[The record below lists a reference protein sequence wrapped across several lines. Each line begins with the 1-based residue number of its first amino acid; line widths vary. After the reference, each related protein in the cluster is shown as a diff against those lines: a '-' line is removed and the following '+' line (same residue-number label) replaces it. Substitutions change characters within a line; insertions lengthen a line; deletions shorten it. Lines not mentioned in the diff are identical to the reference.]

1 MNIDTDKIKKIYDE
15 LIQHVKDDDKKEFY
29 KKAAEMAISMGISRQ
44 QWEED
49 RKRMEKM
56 ENLILEELEPGMLQE
71 EDMDQ
76 KIRSVQKRILDI
88 YLPENDENAQKE
100 FLKKILTNL
109 EVDEREIQ
117 NLTVEQLRERL
128 ILESNEWSQD
138 YFLRRL
144 VDICREEV
152 KANKNQNGMEDID
165 PEVWRTAG
173 YLAVPELREY
183 PEILS
188 GISGSMRLCKVLKYT
203 LEFSEVLI
211 GVIFAASTFMFLF
224 CAGSAFYEFFTLG
237 ITELFIFSVQV
248 MLVTA
253 GGITLSVFLVWLSDY
268 LNKKIKSSEDANRW
282 VLENSSALYLD
293 NNGNQVK
300 VEND

>member
-15 LIQHVKDDDKKEFY
+15 LIQHVKDDDKEEFY

-44 QWEED
+44 QWEDD

-71 EDMDQ
+71 ENMDQ
-76 KIRSVQKRILDI
+76 KILSAQKRILDI

-173 YLAVPELREY
+173 YLAVPELRDY

-188 GISGSMRLCKVLKYT
+188 GISGSMRLCKVLKCASNIGESVVGVIIC
-203 LEFSEVLI
+203 LSLFVLI
-211 GVIFAASTFMFLF
+211 TVGVISF
-224 CAGSAFYEFFTLG
+224 GEFGLIG
-237 ITELFIFSVQV
+237 ITESVIFGVKIMLFSSGVV
-248 MLVTA
+248 A
-253 GGITLSVFLVWLSDY
+253 SGFLLFELLDY
-268 LNKKIKSSEDANRW
+268 LIKKIESTEDANRW